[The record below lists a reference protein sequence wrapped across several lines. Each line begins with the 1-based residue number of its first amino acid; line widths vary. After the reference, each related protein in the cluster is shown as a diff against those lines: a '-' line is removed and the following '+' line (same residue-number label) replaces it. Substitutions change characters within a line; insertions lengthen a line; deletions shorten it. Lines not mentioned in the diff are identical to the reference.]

1 MNSAAIAVP
10 YCGSAPTPSELWM
23 RWNFDPALLAIMA
36 AVAIG
41 WALLSNARP
50 REHAMFAAGF
60 VFLLIAFVSPLCALS
75 SALFSARA
83 AHHLVIVAAAA
94 PLLALALPWRAHRL
108 PLGLSTAIHALVF
121 WLWHAPPLYAWA
133 LASDFAYWLMQIT
146 LLGSALAFWG
156 AALGGRAPSVAVAL
170 MAMIAQMGM
179 LGALI
184 TFAPQP
190 LYTPHLGVTLS
201 FGLSALE
208 DQQIAGLIMWAPASA
223 IYLLTAMVLLYR
235 WIGRDDEARA
245 DLA

>member
-1 MNSAAIAVP
+1 MNSAAIGVP
-10 YCGSAPTPSELWM
+10 YCGIAPTPSELWT
-23 RWNFDPALLAIMA
+23 RWNLDPALLALMA
-36 AVAIG
+36 AVAIC
-41 WALLSNARP
+41 WALLSNANR
-50 REHAMFAAGF
+50 REHSMFAAGF
-60 VFLLIAFVSPLCALS
+60 VFLLLAFVSPLCALS

-94 PLLALALPWRAHRL
+94 PLLALALPSRAHRIS
-108 PLGLSTAIHALVF
+108 LGLSTAIHALVF
-121 WLWHAPPLYAWA
+121 WLWHVPPVYAWA
-133 LASDFAYWLMQIT
+133 LSSDFAYWLMQAT

-190 LYTPHLGVTLS
+190 LYTPHLGVTWP

-208 DQQIAGLIMWAPASA
+208 DQQIAGLLMWVISVP
-223 IYLLTAMVLLYR
+223 IYLGAGLVVLAKRFREAPDGAVTA
-235 WIGRDDEARA
+235 
-245 DLA
+245 